1 MTSNIPSKI
10 GKYDVI
16 DLIGRGGMG
25 VVYKAKDPHLERP
38 VAIKMMTSGFADNP
52 DLLKRFFREAQ
63 SLGSLQHPN
72 IVTVYDLG
80 DYGGNPYLVM
90 EYLEGEGLDSVLV
103 SRRQLSLLE
112 KTSIIVQ
119 VCNGL
124 GYAHRRGVV
133 HRDIKPANIMLG
145 KDGGVKIFDFG
156 IAHIG
161 DNSVTKTGQIVG
173 TLSYMSP
180 EQVNGKPV
188 DIRTDLFS
196 TGVVLYQLFTN
207 HLPFEGESTAT
218 TLLKIIYDPPPPLKN
233 FLTSYP
239 PELEGIL
246 LRALAKDREERY
258 HSADEFA
265 LDLSQLQAHLKQE
278 LIAQHLQEVGVF
290 LEKSDLYKA
299 REYLVQVL
307 KVDAQHVQA
316 TQLLREVQYR
326 IKKEEVSEQVRKLR
340 QGAEEAVAREQFNTA
355 EECLEQALA
364 LDKNNPDLHRLRD
377 SVRAAALRLQ
387 KLHNALKLAES
398 AHQDGDL
405 DTAKQAVEE
414 ALQIAPDDTQAKA
427 LYRLIQRDWVERS
440 RQRQLENY
448 LFQARQDISSRKFT
462 AALEILKLAEA
473 LDPGAPQV
481 HALMESASA
490 GRDQERRRKDLEA
503 ITSDIEDALNRDDY
517 RNACLKADE
526 GLARFPDER
535 TLLKLK
541 ALAERQ
547 RQIEERKQFIDEQ
560 LALARKLL
568 QESRNEELLTAL
580 EATLAKTGPEPRL
593 QSLLTIVTENVQRE
607 RLERRK
613 AEYLQKAKEF
623 LRNKE
628 YDSAIQTL
636 ESARTELRNEPEIE
650 DLLQFVRE
658 EVAAD
663 QHRRTAEAAAERAH
677 GFVAEQRYE
686 DAIRLL
692 ETTLREVPDEELR
705 IVLAETRRAAVDY
718 REKLQATLGGAEK
731 LLQARKANEALKL
744 LESQPA
750 AYFRDPSLAKLLE
763 TARSETERG
772 GRVDEAIER
781 SRRLLEEE
789 DTSGARRVLEECR
802 QSDGTT
808 PELEAQLAAIE
819 GKRVAAASRALEK
832 AIVDARILM
841 MASEHQAALDKLQA
855 VSEFARDVPTALR
868 SEYGSLQQQCSAGL
882 VHARKTQIERF
893 MVAGDLT
900 RAAELLRQSLVQFP
914 GDREL
919 SNLRNALD
927 QETGRRSEARE
938 KLAEAQRALARA
950 KWKEGG
956 ELLRKAFA
964 ASSRAPAV
972 REQVLDAF
980 VQAGVSAVEA
990 DWRAA
995 EMLLEQLAELKS
1007 DSAPPSVLRSRIRER
1022 KREEFIAQC
1031 VAQAKRLLLSGDLP
1045 GSAREVNAGLTSYPD
1060 DASLKELQNVILE
1073 RTRQQE
1079 ERARDERARQEK
1091 EAYLREVDGRV
1102 EREPALDRRITIL
1115 DEALVR
1121 YPDEQRLQ
1129 QQAEA
1134 TRELWKRVSAIAT
1147 QALSLEAGGKYVE
1160 ALNQWNALRNLHRQH
1175 PDLENNIARVTRL
1188 QEQARAKARTDWVEK
1203 VNRELA
1209 SSNFDR
1215 SRALLLEGRQQF
1227 PGDRDLSRLEEQ
1239 LADAIKLRAKAQK
1252 LLAESA
1258 RSFERSRW
1266 EKGLEALNRGL
1277 EVAGRDAVVREQA
1290 LVQLAKAS
1298 EAALKSNLDLAQTL
1312 ADRLSALE
1320 PASPLVPPL
1329 RGKIEDRKREQT
1341 IVERLTTARH
1351 AQQTGDLAA
1360 ALRELSLGNAAY
1372 PDDQRFIQAKKEVE
1386 RQLQQLEGQRAGE
1399 REKAHQLELERER
1412 ERERKL
1418 QEERERVRLR
1428 EEGEARKRQEALER
1442 ERIQAQEAE
1451 RKRQQELERESAREQ
1466 EEERKR
1472 QEAERQR
1479 QEELEQER
1487 VRAVEREQQRER
1499 ERRRQEAL
1507 EQERLKA
1514 EAMEREKARAQE
1526 VERERER
1533 ALARQRELEL
1543 ERERQAAE
1551 QRQLEEAQRIRAEAL
1566 RKEEQLQ
1573 REREAARQLERE
1585 RKRQEK
1591 ARKREERERT
1601 QAAAAEKRRSEKEAE
1616 RLREEE
1622 RRREVSRLQQKAA
1635 ETGSAGAEP
1644 RADVVQTSATKL
1656 FGPVAAPESTSEAP
1670 ASGDLQPPQEKEAAT
1685 HRPFSFAALEPA
1697 WRRAIL
1703 AGSAVVLLL
1712 AVVVVRKVLEPHTI
1726 TIQVVTTPDGAAVI
1740 LSPLNKTRP
1749 NQECVTPHCN
1759 LDVAPGTYTLQTRL
1773 EGFELS
1779 EQTVEVSTHGQR
1791 KFPVTLLP
1799 VAPTPPPSSTPP
1811 APPEPA
1817 RLEVRGL
1824 SPGTELFVGG
1834 KSMGKVGRK
1843 GEISATVPPG
1853 DYEIKIVA
1861 KNQNPVVISRHLDAG
1876 RVVSLGRDDV
1886 YPNTSS
1892 PPGSHPAPENLE
1904 WQRAQSS
1911 QTIDSMEHFLEKYPN
1926 GPHSSEARAML
1937 ENLYWSKDSR
1947 ANTADAYREYLR
1959 VFPQGPHAA
1968 SAEEEIEFL
1977 AAKDHRD
1984 PAALDAFISK
1994 YPHSQHIG
2002 EVNDLLENVAWE
2014 RTNKGDEKSLD
2025 AYLTKYPKGR
2035 HADDARKRVAQQ
2047 QASSRPVAKNPEVT
2061 PPSPSVD
2068 ERSAVLAVLARYK
2081 KAYEDESIAELKSI
2095 WPGLGGKSAQTEQDF
2110 FKSARNIRLDYGQP
2124 QEPQITGDQ
2133 AIVRFSQSLTYSQDK
2148 KPVKPPPARLTMQLK
2163 REASGT
2169 WVIESI
2175 R

>member
-1 MTSNIPSKI
+1 MTSNIPTKI

-90 EYLEGEGLDSVLV
+90 EFLEGEGLDSVLT

-124 GYAHRRGVV
+124 AYAHRRGVV
-133 HRDIKPANIMLG
+133 HRDIKPANIMLSQ
-145 KDGGVKIFDFG
+145 DGGVKIFDFG

-188 DIRTDLFS
+188 DTRTDLFS

-278 LIAQHLQEVGVF
+278 LIAQDMQEIGVF

-316 TQLLREVQYR
+316 TQLLREVQHR

-340 QGAEEAVAREQFNTA
+340 QGAEEAVAREQFDTA

-364 LDKNNPDLHRLRD
+364 LDKNNSDLHRLRD

-503 ITSDIEDALNRDDY
+503 ITRDIEDALNRDDY
-517 RNACLKADE
+517 RSACLRADE

-535 TLLKLK
+535 TLLKLR

-568 QESRNEELLTAL
+568 QESRNQELLSAL
-580 EATLAKTGPEPRL
+580 EAALAKTGPEPRL

-636 ESARTELRNEPEIE
+636 EGAGTELRNEPEIE

-663 QHRRTAEAAAERAH
+663 QHRRTSEAAAERAH
-677 GFVAEQRYE
+677 AFVAEQQYE

-763 TARSETERG
+763 TARSETERL
-772 GRVDEAIER
+772 GRVHEAIER

-789 DTSGARRVLEECR
+789 DTSGGRRVLEECR
-802 QSDGTT
+802 QSEGTT

-819 GKRVAAASRALEK
+819 VKRVSAASRALEK
-832 AIVDARILM
+832 AIGDARILLK
-841 MASEHQAALDKLQA
+841 ASEYQAALDKLQA
-855 VSEFARDVPTALR
+855 VSEIARDVPTALR
-868 SEYGSLQQQCSAGL
+868 SEYGSVQQQCSAGL
-882 VHARKTQIERF
+882 VQARKTQIERF

-919 SNLRNALD
+919 SNLGNVLD
-927 QETGRRSEARE
+927 QETARRSEARE
-938 KLAEAQRALARA
+938 RLAEAQRAFARA

-964 ASSRAPAV
+964 ASTRAPAV

-1007 DSAPPSVLRSRIRER
+1007 DYAPPSVLRSRIRER

-1031 VAQAKRLLLSGDLP
+1031 VAQAKRLLSSGDLP
-1045 GSAREVNAGLTSYPD
+1045 GSAREVNAGLASYPG

-1079 ERARDERARQEK
+1079 ERVRDEQARQEK
-1091 EAYLREVDGRV
+1091 ETYLREVNGRV

-1121 YPDEQRLQ
+1121 YPAEQRLQ

-1147 QALSLEAGGKYVE
+1147 QALSLEAGRKYVE
-1160 ALNQWNALRNLHRQH
+1160 ALDQWTALRTLHRQQ

-1188 QEQARAKARTDWVEK
+1188 HEQARAKARTTWLEK

-1215 SRALLLEGRQQF
+1215 TRALLSEARQQF
-1227 PGDRDLSRLEEQ
+1227 PGDRDLSQLEEQ
-1239 LADAIKLRAKAQK
+1239 LADGIKRRAKAQK
-1252 LLAESA
+1252 LIAESG

-1266 EKGLEALNRGL
+1266 EKGLETLNRGL
-1277 EVAGRDAVVREQA
+1277 EVAGQDAVVREQA
-1290 LVQLAKAS
+1290 LIQLAKAS
-1298 EAALKSNLDLAQTL
+1298 EAALKSNVDQAQTL
-1312 ADRLSALE
+1312 AERLSVLE
-1320 PASPLVPPL
+1320 PTSPLVPAL

-1341 IVERLTTARH
+1341 IVERLTTARRV
-1351 AQQTGDLAA
+1351 QQAGDLAG

-1386 RQLQQLEGQRAGE
+1386 QQLQQLEEQRARE

-1418 QEERERVRLR
+1418 QEERERVRLH
-1428 EEGEARKRQEALER
+1428 EQQEARKRQEALER
-1442 ERIQAQEAE
+1442 ERIQTQEAE
-1451 RKRQQELERESAREQ
+1451 RKRQQELERERAQ

-1472 QEAERQR
+1472 QETERKR

-1487 VRAVEREQQRER
+1487 VRAAQEREQQRER
-1499 ERRRQEAL
+1499 ERRQQEAL
-1507 EQERLKA
+1507 EQERLKV
-1514 EAMEREKARAQE
+1514 EA

-1551 QRQLEEAQRIRAEAL
+1551 QRRLEEAQRIRDEAL

-1573 REREAARQLERE
+1573 REREAARQLEQE

-1591 ARKREERERT
+1591 ARKREERERK
-1601 QAAAAEKRRSEKEAE
+1601 QAAAAEKRRSEKEAV

-1622 RRREVSRLQQKAA
+1622 RRREALKLQQEAA
-1635 ETGSAGAEP
+1635 ETGSARAES
-1644 RADVVQTSATKL
+1644 RGEVEETSATTL
-1656 FGPVAAPESTSEAP
+1656 FGPVAAPESASEAP
-1670 ASGDLQPPQEKEAAT
+1670 AGRDLQPPQEKEAAT
-1685 HRPFSFAALEPA
+1685 HRAFSFAALEPA
-1697 WRRAIL
+1697 RRRAIL

-1712 AVVVVRKVLEPHTI
+1712 AVVIVRKVLEPHTI
-1726 TIQVVTTPDGAAVI
+1726 TIQVVTTPDGAAVT

-1749 NQECVTPHCN
+1749 SQECVTPHCN
-1759 LDVAPGTYTLQTRL
+1759 LDVAPGTYTLQIRH
-1773 EGFELS
+1773 EGFEAS
-1779 EQTVEVSTHGQR
+1779 EQTVEVSARGQR
-1791 KFPVTLLP
+1791 NFPVTLVA

-1811 APPEPA
+1811 TPPEPA
-1817 RLEVRGL
+1817 RLEARGL
-1824 SPGTELFVGG
+1824 SPGAELFVGG

-1861 KNQNPVVISRHLDAG
+1861 KNQNPVVLSRHLDAG

-1886 YPNTSS
+1886 YPKPPS
-1892 PPGSHPAPENLE
+1892 PPGSQPAPENLE

-1911 QTIDSMEHFLEKYPN
+1911 QTIDSMEQFLEKYPN

-1959 VFPQGPHAA
+1959 VLPHGLHAA
-1968 SAEEEIEFL
+1968 SAEEEIGFL
-1977 AAKDHRD
+1977 EAKDHRD
-1984 PAALDAFISK
+1984 PAALEAFISK

-2002 EVNDLLENVAWE
+2002 EANDLLENTAWE

-2025 AYLTKYPKGR
+2025 AYLTKFPKGR
-2035 HADDARKRVAQQ
+2035 HADDARKQVAQM
-2047 QASSRPVAKNPEVT
+2047 QASSRPAAKNPEIM

-2068 ERSAVLAVLARYK
+2068 ERRAVLAVLARYK
-2081 KAYEDESIAELKSI
+2081 KAYEDRNIVELESI
-2095 WPGLGGKSAQTEQDF
+2095 WPGMPRISVGKVQDF
-2110 FKSARNIRLDYGQP
+2110 FKTARDIHLDYGP
-2124 QEPQITGDQ
+2124 SPEPEIRGDQ
-2133 AIVRFSQSLTYSQDK
+2133 AIVRFSQSLTYDQDK
-2148 KPVKPPPARLTMQLK
+2148 KLVKRPPSRLTMYLK
-2163 REASGT
+2163 RQNPET